1 MAGPALSGGRETG
14 RVTDVTAVKG
24 APFQSAELDDMI
36 ARARAT
42 PDSYAA
48 KVLGSDLLSV
58 GLYIVPAG
66 GTDDQTPHGEDEVY
80 YAVRGRA
87 KIRVEQD
94 DHPVQPGTV
103 LFVPA
108 RAVHYFHDISEE
120 LILVVFWAPPEK
132 SVSQPSDKQ

>member
-1 MAGPALSGGRETG
+1 MKG
-14 RVTDVTAVKG
+14 VKDVA
-24 APFQSAELDDMI
+24 FQSAELDDMI
-36 ARARAT
+36 AKARAT

-48 KVLGSDLLSV
+48 KVLRSDLLSV

-66 GTDDQTPHGEDEVY
+66 GTDDQKPHGEDEVY

-87 KIRVEQD
+87 KIRVGED

-108 RAVHYFHDISEE
+108 SAVHYFHDISEE
-120 LILVVFWAPPEK
+120 LILMVFWAPPEK
-132 SVSQPSDKQ
+132 SVGG

>member
-1 MAGPALSGGRETG
+1 MKG
-14 RVTDVTAVKG
+14 VKG
-24 APFQSAELDDMI
+24 VPFQSAELDDMI
-36 ARARAT
+36 ASARAT
-42 PDSYAA
+42 SDSYAA
-48 KVLGSDLLSV
+48 KVLRSDLLSV

-87 KIRVEQD
+87 KIRVEDD

-108 RAVHYFHDISEE
+108 TAVHYFHDISEE

-132 SVSQPSDKQ
+132 SVSRPNQKT